1 MPNLSSDALFIL
13 IKSLEKGEK
22 RNFKLFAARNSGSA
36 DLKIV
41 QLFDALDK
49 MHSYDEEELLR
60 KNESIQKQQLSNLK
74 AHLYDQILSSLR
86 ILKQSENIDLQI
98 HEQLD
103 HAKILYNK
111 GLYIQALRLLEK
123 IKHLAK
129 QNNQVTYL
137 LQVLFLEKKIESL
150 HITRSMQDRA
160 EKLSTEM
167 NEVNERIEMISA
179 ISNLSLQLYGW
190 YIQHGHARNDED
202 RKAVDELMNSGAIEL
217 VKSSK
222 GFYERLY
229 RYQCYCWYGFINQDF
244 LMHYRYAQKWVD
256 LFEKEEHMQQI
267 ESAQYIKGLHN
278 LITSLF
284 DLRNVDKFKETIAVL
299 ENVMDSP
306 MVVNNQNNKIQS
318 FVYLYIAKINQ
329 HFLEGSFSEGLAMVP
344 TMEEKLK
351 EIEMYMDSHR
361 VLVFYYKIACL
372 YFGAGQAD
380 KAIDY
385 LNRIIH
391 WKLNLRDDLQCYAR
405 LLHLIAHYELGN
417 MEIVNYLSKSVYRYM
432 AKMNNLGAVE
442 EVLFNFIR
450 KSIQSGGEINQSFQ
464 DLLDT
469 LQPLEKN
476 KLESRAFM
484 YLDIISW
491 LESRIQGKDVQSIIK
506 EKFSSRSF

>member
-1 MPNLSSDALFIL
+1 
-13 IKSLEKGEK
+13 
-22 RNFKLFAARNSGSA
+22 
-36 DLKIV
+36 
-41 QLFDALDK
+41 
-49 MHSYDEEELLR
+49 
-60 KNESIQKQQLSNLK
+60 
-74 AHLYDQILSSLR
+74 
-86 ILKQSENIDLQI
+86 
-98 HEQLD
+98 
-103 HAKILYNK
+103 
-111 GLYIQALRLLEK
+111 
-123 IKHLAK
+123 
-129 QNNQVTYL
+129 
-137 LQVLFLEKKIESL
+137 
-150 HITRSMQDRA
+150 
-160 EKLSTEM
+160 
-167 NEVNERIEMISA
+167 
-179 ISNLSLQLYGW
+179 
-190 YIQHGHARNDED
+190 
-202 RKAVDELMNSGAIEL
+202 
-217 VKSSK
+217 
-222 GFYERLY
+222 
-229 RYQCYCWYGFINQDF
+229 
-244 LMHYRYAQKWVD
+244 MHYRYAQKWVD

-299 ENVMDSP
+299 ENVMDTP
-306 MVVNNQNNKIQS
+306 IVANNQNNKIQS

-329 HFLEGSFSEGLAMVP
+329 HFLEGSFSEGLAIVP

-385 LNRIIH
+385 LNRIIN